1 MNSRI
6 SIIQMTIIL
15 GVIYLALTGNFQLVN
30 ILFGF
35 LLGFGISLLVRPEG
49 LAITWR
55 KLPLALLSALRYLG
69 ILFLDMLKSGF
80 QVGRIILSPRL
91 PINPG
96 IITIEADCQSELNT
110 ALTAHNLTL
119 TPGELV
125 IEMDNHGELFVH
137 CLDVNQSERY
147 IRDIRSIR
155 KNLLNKI
162 FE

>member
-1 MNSRI
+1 MNSRT
-6 SIIQMTIIL
+6 SIIQMTVLL
-15 GVIYLALTGNFQLVN
+15 GFIYLALTGNFQPIN

-35 LLGFGISLLVRPEG
+35 LLAFGISLLVRPEG
-49 LAITWR
+49 LAISWR
-55 KLPLALLSALRYLG
+55 RLPLALLSALRYLS
-69 ILFLDMLKSGF
+69 ILFLDMLKSGI
-80 QVGRIILSPRL
+80 QVGRIILSPKL
-91 PINPG
+91 PLNPG
-96 IITIEADCQSELNT
+96 IITIEADCKSELNS

-125 IEMDNHGELFVH
+125 VEMDNYGELFVH
-137 CLDVNQSERY
+137 CLDVNQSEQH